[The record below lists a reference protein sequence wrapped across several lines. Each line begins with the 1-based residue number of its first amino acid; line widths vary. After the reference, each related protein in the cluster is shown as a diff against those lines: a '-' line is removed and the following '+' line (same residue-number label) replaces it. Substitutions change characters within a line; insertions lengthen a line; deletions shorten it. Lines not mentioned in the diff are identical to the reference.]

1 MKNTIDVNKYLNLYI
16 LILFIFSV
24 FYLHSKYNVGNDS
37 TISEWLINYEGGFVK
52 RGLIGQIAIN
62 ISELLNY
69 SLRQSILYFQIFSIG
84 IYYLLLINLFKS
96 VKFNKII
103 LLSIFTPIFLL
114 YPVAEIEVL
123 GRKEIIIFSFYLI
136 YLTLNNFK
144 QKNYFR
150 IFLLPL
156 LMFIWEPVIFFFI
169 FWLIVDHMEGVFEK
183 NYKSLIK
190 YLLTFMPAI
199 IVGTYIALNPIS
211 EIDHKNMAI
220 FLKENFNE
228 NCYMSCALLLSKSS
242 IYDQFNANFKI
253 FNFEI
258 FFRYFLIIL
267 IGFGPLF
274 IIIKFSKF
282 TKFTK
287 LDSKMFLF
295 TPLLPIFILFMMMSD
310 WGRIVNILYTFSIIS
325 FLYLYK
331 KKLLMIDNDIDGNF
345 FIKVLNK
352 KYVYTVF
359 FVIFCFGWNPK
370 TSLTGDIGT
379 NPLWKIPYNASKRII
394 GFDSLRLF
402 ENNEIIKWHK
412 RYIE

>member
-1 MKNTIDVNKYLNLYI
+1 MIDTINSNKYFKLYI
-16 LILFIFSV
+16 LILFIFSI
-24 FYLHSKYNVGNDS
+24 FYLYGKYNVGNDS
-37 TISEWLINYEGGFVK
+37 TVSEWLINYEGGFTK

-62 ISELLNY
+62 ISELFNF
-69 SLRQSILYFQIFSIG
+69 SLRQSIFYFQIFSIG
-84 IYYLLLINLFKS
+84 IYYLLLISFFKS

-136 YLTLNNFK
+136 YLTLQNFK

-156 LMFIWEPVIFFFI
+156 LMLIWEPVIFFFI
-169 FWLIVDHMEGVFEK
+169 FWLIVDYIEGVFEK
-183 NYKSLIK
+183 DFKSIIK
-190 YLLTFMPAI
+190 YLFTFVPAI
-199 IVGTYIALNPIS
+199 LIGVYIALNPIS
-211 EIDHKNMAI
+211 EADHKNMAI

-242 IYDQFNANFKI
+242 IYDQFQANFNL

-274 IIIKFSKF
+274 IMIKFSQF
-282 TKFTK
+282 RR
-287 LDSKMFLF
+287 LNNKMLLFLIV
-295 TPLLPIFILFMMMSD
+295 PPILILFMMMSD
-310 WGRIVNILYTFSIIS
+310 WGRIVNIFYTFSIIS
-325 FLYLYK
+325 FLNLHK
-331 KKLLMIDNDIDGNF
+331 KKLVFVNNEILKNF
-345 FIKVLNK
+345 FVKVLNR
-352 KYVYTVF
+352 KYIYTF
-359 FVIFCFGWNPK
+359 FFIIFCFGWNPK

-394 GFDSLRLF
+394 GFDSFRLF
-402 ENNEIIKWHK
+402 QESTIMKWHK
-412 RYIE
+412 KYVE

>member
-1 MKNTIDVNKYLNLYI
+1 MNSTINANKYLNLYFS
-16 LILFIFSV
+16 ILFIFSV
-24 FYLHSKYNVGNDS
+24 FYLYGKYNVGNDS
-37 TISEWLINYEGGFVK
+37 TVSEWLINYEGGFTK
-52 RGLIGQIAIN
+52 RGLIGQITVYL
-62 ISELLNY
+62 SELFNQ
-69 SLRQSILYFQIFSIG
+69 SLRRSILFFQIFSIG
-84 IYYLLLINLFKS
+84 IYYLLLINFLKS

-136 YLTLNNFK
+136 YLSLQNFK

-156 LMFIWEPVIFFFI
+156 LILIWEPVIFFFI
-169 FWLIVDHMEGVFEK
+169 FWLIVDYIEDVFEK

-190 YLLTFMPAI
+190 YLFTFIPAI
-199 IVGTYIALNPIS
+199 LLGVYIAMNPIS

-228 NCYMSCALLLSKSS
+228 NCYMSCSLLLSKSS
-242 IYDQFNANFKI
+242 IYDQFKANFNI

-258 FFRYFLIIL
+258 FLRYSLIIL

-274 IIIKFSKF
+274 LLIKFSQFKR
-282 TKFTK
+282 
-287 LDSKMFLF
+287 LNYKMFLF
-295 TPLLPIFILFMMMSD
+295 LIAPPIFVLFMMMSD
-310 WGRIVNILYTFSIIS
+310 WGRIVNIFYTFSIIS

-331 KKLLMIDNDIDGNF
+331 KKLVLINNKILESF
-345 FIKVLNK
+345 FVKILNK
-352 KYVYTVF
+352 KYIYTIF
-359 FVIFCFGWNPK
+359 FIIFCFGWNPK

-379 NPLWKIPYNASKRII
+379 NPLWKIPYNASKKIL
-394 GFDSLRLF
+394 GFDSLKLF
-402 ENNEIIKWHK
+402 QDNSFIKWHK
-412 RYIE
+412 KYIE

>member
-1 MKNTIDVNKYLNLYI
+1 MIDTINSNKYFKLYI
-16 LILFIFSV
+16 SILFIFSV
-24 FYLHSKYNVGNDS
+24 FYLYGKQNVGNDS
-37 TISEWLINYEGGFVK
+37 TVSEWLINYEGGFTK
-52 RGLIGQIAIN
+52 RGLIGQIAIYL
-62 ISELLNY
+62 SEFFNY
-69 SLRQSILYFQIFSIG
+69 SLRQSILFFQIFSIG
-84 IYYLLLINLFKS
+84 IYYLLLINFFKS

-136 YLTLNNFK
+136 YLTLQNFK

-156 LMFIWEPVIFFFI
+156 LMLIWEPVVFFFI
-169 FWLIVDHMEGVFEK
+169 FWLIVDYIEGAFKK

-190 YLLTFMPAI
+190 YLLTFIPAI
-199 IVGTYIALNPIS
+199 LIGIYIALNPIS

-220 FLKENFNE
+220 FLKEKFDE
-228 NCYMSCALLLSKSS
+228 NCYMSCALLLTKSS
-242 IYDQFNANFKI
+242 IYDQFKGNFSL

-258 FFRYFLIIL
+258 FLRYFLIVL

-274 IIIKFSKF
+274 VLIKFSQFK
-282 TKFTK
+282 K
-287 LDSKMFLF
+287 LKYKIFLSF
-295 TPLLPIFILFMMMSD
+295 VIPPILVLFMMMSD
-310 WGRIVNILYTFSIIS
+310 WGRIVNIFYTFSIIS

-331 KKLLMIDNDIDGNF
+331 KKLVLINNEISTNF
-345 FIKVLNK
+345 FVKILNK
-352 KYVYTVF
+352 KYLYVIF

-379 NPLWKIPYNASKRII
+379 NPLWKIPYNASKRIL

-402 ENNEIIKWHK
+402 QNNSLLEWHK
-412 RYIE
+412 KYIE

>member
-1 MKNTIDVNKYLNLYI
+1 MIDTINSNKYFKLYI

-24 FYLHSKYNVGNDS
+24 FYLYGKYNVGNDS
-37 TISEWLINYEGGFVK
+37 TISEWLINYEGGFTK
-52 RGLIGQIAIN
+52 RGLIGQIAIS
-62 ISELLNY
+62 ISKLLNF
-69 SLRQSILYFQIFSIG
+69 SLRQSIFYFQIFSIG
-84 IYYLLLINLFKS
+84 IYYLLLISFFKS

-136 YLTLNNFK
+136 YLTLQNFK

-156 LMFIWEPVIFFFI
+156 LMLIWEPVIFFFI
-169 FWLIVDHMEGVFEK
+169 FWLIVDYIEGVFEK
-183 NYKSLIK
+183 DFKSIIK
-190 YLLTFMPAI
+190 YLFTFVPAI
-199 IVGTYIALNPIS
+199 LIGFYIALNPIS
-211 EIDHKNMAI
+211 EADHKNMAI

-242 IYDQFNANFKI
+242 IYDQFQANFNL

-274 IIIKFSKF
+274 IMVKFSQF
-282 TKFTK
+282 RK
-287 LDSKMFLF
+287 LNNKMLLFLIV
-295 TPLLPIFILFMMMSD
+295 PPILILFMMMSD
-310 WGRIVNILYTFSIIS
+310 WGRIVNIFYTFSIIS
-325 FLYLYK
+325 FLSLYK
-331 KKLLMIDNDIDGNF
+331 KKFVLINNEILRNF
-345 FIKVLNK
+345 FVKVLNR
-352 KYVYTVF
+352 KYIYTF
-359 FVIFCFGWNPK
+359 FFIIFCFGWNPK

-379 NPLWKIPYNASKRII
+379 NPLWKIPYNASKRIM

-402 ENNEIIKWHK
+402 QESTIMKWHK
-412 RYIE
+412 KYVE

>member
-1 MKNTIDVNKYLNLYI
+1 MIDTINSNKYFKLYI

-24 FYLHSKYNVGNDS
+24 FYLYGKYNVGNDS
-37 TISEWLINYEGGFVK
+37 TISEWLIIYEGGFTK
-52 RGLIGQIAIN
+52 RGLIGQIAIS
-62 ISELLNY
+62 ISELLNF
-69 SLRQSILYFQIFSIG
+69 SLRQSIFYFQIFSIG
-84 IYYLLLINLFKS
+84 IYYLLLINFFKS

-136 YLTLNNFK
+136 YLTLQNFN

-156 LMFIWEPVIFFFI
+156 LMLIWEPVIFFFI
-169 FWLIVDHMEGVFEK
+169 FWLIVDYIEGVFEK
-183 NYKSLIK
+183 DFKSIIK
-190 YLLTFMPAI
+190 YLFTFVPAI
-199 IVGTYIALNPIS
+199 LIGVYIALNPIS
-211 EIDHKNMAI
+211 EADHKNMAI

-242 IYDQFNANFKI
+242 IYDQFQANFNL

-274 IIIKFSKF
+274 ILIKFSQFK
-282 TKFTK
+282 K
-287 LDSKMFLF
+287 LSSKMFLF
-295 TPLLPIFILFMMMSD
+295 VILLPIFILFMMMSD
-310 WGRIVNILYTFSIIS
+310 WGRIVNIFYTFSIIS

-331 KKLLMIDNDIDGNF
+331 KKLVLIDNGILENF
-345 FIKVLNK
+345 FVKIFNK
-352 KYVYTVF
+352 KYIYVIF
-359 FVIFCFGWNPK
+359 FIIFCFGWNPK

-379 NPLWKIPYNASKRII
+379 NPLWKIPYNASKKIL

-402 ENNEIIKWHK
+402 QDNPFIKLHK
-412 RYIE
+412 KYIE